1 MRQQVRAVR
10 QWPVARW
17 TRQLFSKLTGNR
29 RRLKA
34 RLRVAARRHR
44 LAWSARSR
52 IMHSRWMIAN
62 YLVAISFATMA
73 WLYFLTWITLQIL

>member
-1 MRQQVRAVR
+1 MRQQVCAVR
-10 QWPVARW
+10 QRPMGRW

-34 RLRVAARRHR
+34 RLRLAARRHR
-44 LAWSARSR
+44 QAWSAKSR
-52 IMHSRWMIAN
+52 IMRSRWMIAN
-62 YLVAISFATMA
+62 YLVAISFAMMA